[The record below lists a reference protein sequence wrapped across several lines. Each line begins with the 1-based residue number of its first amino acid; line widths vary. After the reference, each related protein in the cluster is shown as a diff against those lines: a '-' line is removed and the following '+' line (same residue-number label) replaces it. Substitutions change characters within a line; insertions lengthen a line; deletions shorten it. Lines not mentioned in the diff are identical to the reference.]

1 MTPNRRQLL
10 AGAVLTSSTVMAAAT
25 SVSAQPVKS
34 GVTPGEEPPFLLF
47 ASEDRA
53 RATLDGPWAYILD
66 PNDSA
71 FRKPNA
77 RRAFWMDER
86 QQVGGPLVE
95 YDWEASP
102 RMIVPGDW
110 NSREEAL
117 EWYDGPIYFRRR
129 FVSPT
134 AQGERRFLM
143 FEAVN
148 YHAMVWLN
156 GQELGHHEGGFTP
169 FVLEVTG
176 KLRDGDNSLVLRVDS
191 RPGPETLPSLDFD
204 WKNYGGITRSVW
216 LIDTPRTLVRD
227 AFIRLEDGLIKADLQ
242 LDGPGRADAPVTV
255 EIAGVGSA
263 LKGRTDGQGRARL
276 SMAKPRGLKL
286 WSPETPTLY
295 DVVVSGGEDQRRDR
309 IGFRTLETRG
319 RQILLNGQP
328 RFIKGVAMHEEPL
341 GPTATRVMTP
351 PEARALLEQVKA
363 LGCDMVRLAH
373 YPHTETTVRLCD
385 ELGLMVWAEIPVY
398 WDDVA
403 YDSPKTLALALS
415 MASELVV
422 RDRNRAAVAFWSVA
436 NETPTHE
443 ARTRF
448 LQQVID
454 RVRALDP
461 TRLLTAALNKNIDV
475 GGAKDGQNHFIVD
488 DPLAPDLD
496 VIAIN
501 QYEGWYGPRTPDKI
515 RDVQFSNPFD
525 KPMMMSEF
533 GADALYG
540 VRGAKTERWTEDY
553 QAWIFEETLP
563 LLARD
568 GFVGVCPWVLK
579 DFRSPRRW
587 HARFQDYWNR
597 KGLLSPEGQRKVA
610 FETLRRF
617 YAAKG

>member
-1 MTPNRRQLL
+1 MTPSRRQLL
-10 AGAVLTSSTVMAAAT
+10 TGALTVSSALAVTKATAAGAPQEWDA
-25 SVSAQPVKS
+25 
-34 GVTPGEEPPFLLF
+34 GVEMPFLLF
-47 ASEDRA
+47 GLADRP
-53 RATLDGPWAYILD
+53 RITLDGPWAYILD

-77 RRAFWMDER
+77 RRAFWLDE
-86 QQVGGPLVE
+86 QQKVGGPLVE

-102 RMIVPGDW
+102 RMMLPGDW

-129 FVSPT
+129 FKAPV
-134 AQGERRFLM
+134 AQGSRRFLV

-148 YHAMVWLN
+148 YHATVWVN
-156 GQELGHHEGGFTP
+156 GQELGRHEGGFTP

-176 KLRDGDNSLVLRVDS
+176 KLVDGDNSVVVRVDS

-216 LIDTPRTLVRD
+216 LVDASPTLLRD
-227 AFIRLEDGLIKADLQ
+227 AFVRLEKGAIVADIL
-242 LDGPGRADAPVTV
+242 LDGGAVDGAAVALDIPGLGVSVKGRANA
-255 EIAGVGSA
+255 
-263 LKGRTDGQGRARL
+263 QGRARL
-276 SMAKPRGLKL
+276 SIAAPRALKL
-286 WSPETPTLY
+286 WSPEAPTLY
-295 DVVVSGGEDQRRDR
+295 DVVVSGGGDQRRDR
-309 IGFRTLETRG
+309 MGFRTLETRG
-319 RQILLNGQP
+319 RQILLNGKP
-328 RFIKGVAMHEEPL
+328 RFIKGIALHEEPL
-341 GPTATRVMTP
+341 GPTATRVMTE
-351 PEARALLEQVKA
+351 PEARALLEQAKA

-385 ELGLMVWAEIPVY
+385 ELGLLVWAEIPVY

-403 YDSPKTLALALS
+403 YESPKTLVLAKA
-415 MASELVV
+415 MAAEMVV
-422 RDRNRAAVAFWSVA
+422 RDRNRASVAFWSVA

-448 LQQVID
+448 LREVVA

-461 TRLLTAALNKNIDV
+461 TRFLTAALNKNIDV
-475 GGAKDGQNHFIVD
+475 GGAKDGENHFVVD
-488 DPLAPDLD
+488 DPLAVDLD

-501 QYEGWYGPRTPDKI
+501 QYEGWYGPRLPDQIHKV
-515 RDVQFSNPFD
+515 RFSNPFD

-540 VRGAKTERWTEDY
+540 VRGPKEERWTEEY

-563 LLARD
+563 VLDRD
-568 GFVGVCPWVLK
+568 GFVGVSPWVLK

-597 KGLLSPEGQRKVA
+597 KGLISPEGQRKLA

-617 YAAKG
+617 YALKAK